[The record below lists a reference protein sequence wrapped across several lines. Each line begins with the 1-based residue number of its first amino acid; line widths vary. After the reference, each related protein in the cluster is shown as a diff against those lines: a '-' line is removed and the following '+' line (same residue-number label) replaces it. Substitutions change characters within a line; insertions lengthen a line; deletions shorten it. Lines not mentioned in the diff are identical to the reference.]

1 MDAIDA
7 SDATRHNETQL
18 KLEDDQS
25 EARRFR
31 DGFRTAVRAQLAED
45 GTDVEL
51 HRVLTDAQLARDLPV
66 GQTSGQP
73 LQDLL
78 FTRGQFLHRDVRI
91 LTPPWRNRWSKC
103 RIDGHQALHYRSQRR
118 QERRAADITRESASG
133 AGGHRLEIRVSLSP
147 NTITGASRSCSAGS
161 PAGVCTALLP
171 RSHTMTS

>member
-1 MDAIDA
+1 MRLRRAIAMDAIDA
-7 SDATRHNETQL
+7 SDATRRNETQL

-31 DGFRTAVRAQLAED
+31 DGFRTATRAQLAED

-51 HRVLTDAQLARDLPV
+51 HGVLTDAQLARDLPV

-103 RIDGHQALHYRSQRR
+103 RDRKS
-118 QERRAADITRESASG
+118 TRLNS
-133 AGGHRLEIRVSLSP
+133 
-147 NTITGASRSCSAGS
+147 
-161 PAGVCTALLP
+161 
-171 RSHTMTS
+171 SH